1 MGPHTAQVLGM
12 TVDGAAELF
21 KDGPRLKRAFAV
33 LGEVGSG
40 ILRRALRERAL
51 GPCRFA
57 RGTGWPALV
66 WRGLGFSWNDRGGRP
81 RPRGLSERQRRAGRQ
96 CARKSSR
103 NRAQVAQLRNVLRE
117 RVVLPLERLEHLRR
131 CVLRVPEEQR
141 PADDEPFLHLP

>member
-40 ILRRALRERAL
+40 MLRRALRERAL

-57 RGTGWPALV
+57 RGTGWPGGRLWSGAAWASV
-66 WRGLGFSWNDRGGRP
+66 GTTGAGVPGLG
-81 RPRGLSERQRRAGRQ
+81 A
-96 CARKSSR
+96 
-103 NRAQVAQLRNVLRE
+103 
-117 RVVLPLERLEHLRR
+117 
-131 CVLRVPEEQR
+131 
-141 PADDEPFLHLP
+141 